1 MAIFN
6 TAAKLALKPVP
17 RLISPKGH
25 AIIDYMTIGSFFMSA
40 AWFWSRS
47 KRAALAAAIC
57 GGAELA
63 ITLLTDYPGGMKKAI
78 PFRIH
83 GDIDLGLASM
93 TAAMPEF
100 LAFEDH
106 DEKRFFLAQGAMIT
120 AVRQLTK
127 FSRPSVAE
135 RRRRTTKAA

>member
-17 RLISPKGH
+17 RFISPKGH

-57 GGAELA
+57 GGADLA
-63 ITLLTDYPGGMKKAI
+63 ISLITDYPGGVKKAI

-83 GDIDLGLASM
+83 GDIDLGLATM

-100 LAFEDH
+100 LAFEDDH
-106 DEKRFFLAQGAMIT
+106 EKKFFLAQGAMIT
-120 AVRQLTK
+120 AVRELTK
-127 FSRPSVAE
+127 FSRPSLAE
-135 RRRRTTKAA
+135 RTRRTTKAA

>member
-17 RLISPKGH
+17 RFISPKGH

-57 GGAELA
+57 GGADLA
-63 ITLLTDYPGGMKKAI
+63 ISLLTDYPGGMKKAI

-83 GDIDLGLASM
+83 GDIDLGLATM

-100 LAFEDH
+100 LAFEDDH
-106 DEKRFFLAQGAMIT
+106 EKKFFPAQGAMIT
-120 AVRQLTK
+120 AVRELTK
-127 FSRPSVAE
+127 FSKPSFAD
-135 RRRRTTKAA
+135 RTRRTTKAA

>member
-1 MAIFN
+1 MAILN
-6 TAAKLALKPVP
+6 TAARLVLKPVP
-17 RLISPKGH
+17 RFISPKGH

-63 ITLLTDYPGGMKKAI
+63 ISLITDYPGGMKKAI
-78 PFRIH
+78 AFRIH
-83 GDIDLGLASM
+83 GDIDLGLATM

-100 LAFEDH
+100 LAFEDDH
-106 DEKRFFLAQGAMIT
+106 EKKFFLAQGAMIT
-120 AVRQLTK
+120 AVRELTK
-127 FSRPSVAE
+127 FSRPSLAE
-135 RRRRTTKAA
+135 RTRRTTKAA

>member
-17 RLISPKGH
+17 RFISPKGH

-57 GGAELA
+57 GGADLA
-63 ITLLTDYPGGMKKAI
+63 ISLLTDYPGGMKKAI

-83 GDIDLGLASM
+83 GDIDLGLATM

-100 LAFEDH
+100 LAFEDDH
-106 DEKRFFLAQGAMIT
+106 EKKFFLAQGAMIT
-120 AVRQLTK
+120 AVRELTK
-127 FSRPSVAE
+127 FSKPSFAD
-135 RRRRTTKAA
+135 RTRRTTKAA